1 MNIKKELIKA
11 GFENQTKLTNDE
23 QIDFEMWCN
32 LPEGEYGTASIRLQK
47 MKGNDDVE
55 VTVYSDSGYELLI
68 GMTEQEAG

>member
-1 MNIKKELIKA
+1 MGIRKELIKA
-11 GFENQTKLTNDE
+11 GFEDQTNLTNDE

-32 LPEGEYGTASIRLQK
+32 LPEGKQGTASIRLQK

-68 GMTEQEAG
+68 GMTEQDAG

>member
-11 GFENQTKLTNDE
+11 GFDDQTNLTNDE
-23 QIDFEMWCN
+23 QIDFEMWHD
-32 LPEGEYGTASIRLQK
+32 LPEGEQGTASIRLQK
-47 MKGNDDVE
+47 MKGTDDVE